1 MFLKKLTVIC
11 SFFVLLACNQPQTQ
25 SAQTKKV
32 ADTVF
37 STVISAEEKLVPA
50 AALIVSGKSIGQ
62 ITLRENADSVYKALG
77 KPDSGDAAMGKSL
90 STWYADHNP
99 KGYQTQVFCVRNL
112 GNPDENISRIKQ
124 IRVTSPY
131 FKTSERI
138 GAGSTLTEIQT
149 KFKVIKTASYPDKKP
164 PYQIYD
170 DKKGIAF
177 EILNGKCRAVIVYLP
192 GDRGGITYLSF

>member
-11 SFFVLLACNQPQTQ
+11 SFFLLLACNQPQTQ

-50 AALIVSGKSIGQ
+50 AALIVPGKSIGQ